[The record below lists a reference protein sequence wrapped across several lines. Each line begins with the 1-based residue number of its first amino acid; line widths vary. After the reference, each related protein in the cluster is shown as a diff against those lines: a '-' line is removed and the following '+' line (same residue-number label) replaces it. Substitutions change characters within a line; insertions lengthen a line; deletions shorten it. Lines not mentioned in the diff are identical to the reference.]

1 MLGIGSGSLVNGNN
15 GAILLNFLVAI
26 ALIDELPSEMV
37 QGSGY
42 AWHRCFWLVHKNWI
56 GFLRYNNIS
65 VAATL

>member
-15 GAILLNFLVAI
+15 GAVLLDFLVAI
-26 ALIDELPSEMV
+26 ALVDELPSEMV

-42 AWHRCFWLVHKNWI
+42 AGYRCFWLVHKNWI

-65 VAATL
+65 VDATL